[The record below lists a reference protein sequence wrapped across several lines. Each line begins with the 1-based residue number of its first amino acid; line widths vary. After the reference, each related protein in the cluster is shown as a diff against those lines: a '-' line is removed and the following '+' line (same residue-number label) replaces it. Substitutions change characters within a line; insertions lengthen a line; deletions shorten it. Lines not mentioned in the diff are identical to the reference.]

1 MDDQQKALK
10 MYRYMMLARE
20 QEEYDNYWVRNSWGF
35 GDRMRDYLL
44 EGWRRIRFEP
54 LKQV

>member
-10 MYRYMMLARE
+10 MYRYMMLALE